1 MTGRIA
7 RCDRAAPITVLPRL
21 SPTRDPPREIHSC
34 TGWVWTVSEE
44 ADAADPG
51 TSGEKPGTDGE
62 GPEDLHTLEPFLE
75 AVREGVERRGWELS
89 GLQKTTSYRF
99 EGRWEGDST
108 RSAYLFFHR
117 SDVPEDVSVDV
128 YLDET
133 SRGLKGNLAL
143 VMDVPDLGEMGPVED
158 ALRVLCTTAE
168 GIVSPD
174 FRRPLTLRFR
184 VGDVG
189 EDPAGAR
196 GEARFKVHV
205 PTAAVKTGRS
215 AVVAVARSALDA
227 FEGLLDSEEIRT
239 IRGEAGSETG
249 APSRDD

>member
-1 MTGRIA
+1 MA
-7 RCDRAAPITVLPRL
+7 
-21 SPTRDPPREIHSC
+21 
-34 TGWVWTVSEE
+34 EE
-44 ADAADPG
+44 ADAEGRGP
-51 TSGEKPGTDGE
+51 SGEKTEAQGK
-62 GPEDLHTLEPFLE
+62 GPEDLHTLEPFLD
-75 AVREGVERRGWELS
+75 AVREGVEGRGWELS

-117 SDVPEDVSVDV
+117 SDVPEDMSVDV

-158 ALRVLCTTAE
+158 ALRVLCATAA
-168 GIVSPD
+168 GVVSPD

-189 EDPAGAR
+189 EDPARAR

-215 AVVAVARSALDA
+215 AVVAVARSAVDA
-227 FEGLLDSEEIRT
+227 FEELLGSEEIRT
-239 IRGEAGSETG
+239 LRGEAGSEAVT
-249 APSRDD
+249 PSRDD